1 MRIVNGVNRTL
12 ATSCRVQMRAIFSR
26 NKKYVGRFMIWAL
39 TVLTSAICHAEISV
53 TDFLGRKVT
62 LEKPAQR
69 IIALA
74 PHIVENIYSA
84 GAGDRLVGA
93 VDYCDYPAE
102 AKKIPRVGAIS
113 AYSLEAIVALKPDLV
128 VMWNSGLGGKNLPKF
143 LELGFTVYAS
153 DPKTLEDI
161 PRSIRD
167 YGILTG
173 QQTVAD
179 QNAAAFTARLQQLRE
194 QYRGQKSVSV
204 LYQVWNQPLQTL
216 NNEHIISDVIRLCG
230 GTNAFGDAPTIAPKI
245 SVESVITRNPQ
256 AIIASGMG
264 EEKPE
269 WLDDWKKYPGLSAVK
284 NGNLFFVP
292 PDIIQRHT
300 IRMLQGAERMCEA
313 LEVARKE
320 GASEPPKQNP

>member
-1 MRIVNGVNRTL
+1 MRIVNGVNREL

-26 NKKYVGRFMIWAL
+26 NKKYVGRFMIWVL

-143 LELGFTVYAS
+143 LELGLTVYAS

-173 QQTVAD
+173 QQAVAD
-179 QNAAAFTARLQQLRE
+179 QNAAAFTTRLQQLRE
-194 QYRGQKSVSV
+194 QYRGQNSVSV

-269 WLDDWKKYPGLSAVK
+269 WLDDWKKYPDLTAVK
-284 NGNLFFVP
+284 KANLFFVP

-300 IRMLQGAERMCEA
+300 VRMLQGAERVCEA
-313 LEVARKE
+313 LEMARKKT
-320 GASEPPKQNP
+320 EP

>member
-1 MRIVNGVNRTL
+1 MKNARENMKTLIGFFQGFLSASWKRPRWDMRVSLLAIV
-12 ATSCRVQMRAIFSR
+12 S
-26 NKKYVGRFMIWAL
+26 
-39 TVLTSAICHAEISV
+39 TVSVVSHAEISV
-53 TDFLGRKVT
+53 TDYLGRTVT

-74 PHIVENIYSA
+74 PHIVENLYSA
-84 GAGDRLVGA
+84 GAGERLVGA
-93 VDYCDYPAE
+93 VDHCDYPLH

-128 VMWNSGLGGKNLPKF
+128 VMWNSGLGSKNLPKF
-143 LELGFTVYAS
+143 IELGLTVYAS
-153 DPKTLEDI
+153 DPKSLEDI

-167 YGILTG
+167 YGVLTG
-173 QQTVAD
+173 QQAVA
-179 QNAAAFTARLQQLRE
+179 NKSAEEFTERLQGLRE
-194 QYRGQKSVSV
+194 KYRDQTKLSV

-216 NNEHIISDVIRLCG
+216 NDDHIISDLIRLCG

-245 SVESVITRNPQ
+245 SVESVIARNPDV
-256 AIIASGMG
+256 IIASGMG

-269 WLDDWKKYPGLSAVK
+269 WLDDWKKYTGLTAVK

-300 IRMLQGAERMCEA
+300 VRMLQGVEQVCEA
-313 LEVARKE
+313 LEEAR
-320 GASEPPKQNP
+320 ATDALNRRQ